1 MKLVEGSSNWSGD
14 EAVNKNGLFFFFLGG
29 GCSFLVT
36 TMILTILK
44 VQIFISQDSVEGRSN

>member
-14 EAVNKNGLFFFFLGG
+14 EAVNKNGLFFFLGG